1 MFRRYLVPFDI
12 TRLPEVET
20 DFLIVGSGIAGLYTA
35 LKAVEYG
42 RVTLLTKRKIED
54 SNTGQAQGGI
64 AAAIDRSDSPSLH
77 LQDTL
82 EAGAGLND
90 VMAVEVLVSEGP
102 TRVEE
107 LIRMGTQF
115 DTIEGEL
122 ALTREGAHSRR
133 RILHASGDATGEEIR
148 RSLWEQ
154 CQVHQEIGIHEDT
167 HVIDILL
174 NQDRQCMGLLAWNSS
189 QGLHIY
195 RGKLTV
201 LATGGNGQLYKY
213 STNPEVTTGDGI
225 AAAYRAGA
233 EIMDLEFVQFH
244 PTALTKAGWPTFLI
258 SEAVR
263 GEGAKLYNSR
273 GERFMPRYHQLAEL
287 APRNVVAL
295 AIWKEMAE
303 TGAPSV
309 LLDVSHME
317 EDSFA
322 KRFPWISRTCHSY
335 GIQVPQERIP
345 VAPAA
350 HYLMGGIRTD
360 LWGQTNIPRLYAC
373 GEAACNGVH
382 GANRLAS
389 NSLLEGLV
397 FGARIVEGGLHWL
410 GKRLNRQIY
419 HGPWGKDS
427 LYDRLP
433 DGEAPEKADLVA
445 AKVQQIMWEKVGLWR
460 SADSLRS
467 ALEAL
472 GGIDGTVA
480 QQSTVT
486 RAVEAANMHLLAR
499 LTAKAAQTRS
509 ESRGGHYRVDYP
521 ESRLQW
527 LRHIIMSV

>member
-1 MFRRYLVPFDI
+1 MFRRYLVPFDPDQ
-12 TRLPEVET
+12 LPERET

-35 LKAVEYG
+35 LQAVAYG
-42 RVTLLTKRKIED
+42 RVSLLTKRKVED

-64 AAAIDRSDSPSLH
+64 AAALDRGDSPSLH

-82 EAGAGLND
+82 QAGAGLND
-90 VMAVEVLVSEGP
+90 VTAVEVLVSEGP

-154 CQVHQEIGIHEDT
+154 CRQHEQIELYENT
-167 HVIDILL
+167 QLIDVLR
-174 NQDRQCMGLLAWNSS
+174 DKAGHCAGLLVWNAEL
-189 QGLHIY
+189 GLHIH
-195 RGKLTV
+195 RAKLTV
-201 LATGGNGQLYKY
+201 LATGGNGQLYKL

-233 EIMDLEFVQFH
+233 SVMDLEFVQFH
-244 PTALTKAGWPTFLI
+244 PTALTLEGQPPFLI

-263 GEGAKLYNSR
+263 GEGGKLLNSR
-273 GERFMPRYHQLAEL
+273 GERFMPRYHKLAEL
-287 APRNVVAL
+287 APRDVVAL
-295 AIWKEMAE
+295 AIWKEMDE

-309 LLDVSHME
+309 FLDVSHMSE
-317 EDSFA
+317 EEFA
-322 KRFPWISRTCHSY
+322 NRFPWIFRTCRSY
-335 GIQVPQERIP
+335 GIAVPAAPIP

-350 HYLMGGIRTD
+350 HYLMGGVRTD
-360 LWGQTNIPRLYAC
+360 LWGETGIPRLYVC

-397 FGARIVEGGLHWL
+397 FGARIVEGGLRWL
-410 GKRLNRQIY
+410 ESTPQRELD
-419 HGPWGKDS
+419 HGPWGKGS
-427 LYDRLP
+427 LFDRLP
-433 DGEAPEKADLVA
+433 DGEESRAADRVA
-445 AKVQQIMWEKVGLWR
+445 YSVQQIMWEKVGLWR
-460 SADSLRS
+460 SAESLT
-467 ALEAL
+467 EAL
-472 GGIDGTVA
+472 ACLNGIDEREAVQG
-480 QQSTVT
+480 TVT
-486 RAVEAANMHLLAR
+486 RAMEAANMHLLGR
-499 LTAKAAQTRS
+499 LTARAALLRN

-521 ESRLQW
+521 ERCDEW
-527 LRHIIMSV
+527 RRHILMSC